1 MTYLL
6 TYLLAEPLHTG
17 EERGEYEENGMREK
31 EERGGEINLVYSPL
45 NILILHT
52 LLLNIYDVY
61 E

>member
-1 MTYLL
+1 
-6 TYLLAEPLHTG
+6 
-17 EERGEYEENGMREK
+17 MREK